1 MNERDLKAILEG
13 LQSPLGELFRP
24 IQQRLDE
31 MEKDQ
36 RSQSLTLQRAL
47 GRNKDPKNENEDQ
60 PWVCSKCKSRLGFY
74 DKARDVL
81 RSSYHGH
88 IVHCRLGVS
97 GYLSVIC
104 MECGEVNTL
113 EYEPPAG
120 SPPIREGTL
129 RLSTEALEKLLEQAK
144 ASEDGVIEV
153 SLDAP

>member
-1 MNERDLKAILEG
+1 MDDRELRAVLEG
-13 LQSPLGELFRP
+13 LQAPLGEFFRP
-24 IQQRLDE
+24 LQQRLDE

-36 RSQSLTLQRAL
+36 RSQARTLQQAI
-47 GRNKDPKNENEDQ
+47 GRNKDPKKENEDQ
-60 PWVCSKCKSRLGFY
+60 LWPCSKCKSRLGFY
-74 DKARDVL
+74 NKERDVL

-120 SPPIREGTL
+120 SPPIKEGVL

-144 ASEDGVIEV
+144 ASQDGAIEV